1 VVNAVV
7 ILTVALL
14 LIWFGLRPAMNALLP
29 RLEAKAEEKEATVA
43 LADATAEAATALPGV
58 SQTALPAGE
67 GAGAMQHL
75 IEDMNAR
82 MRNSPLKVL
91 EQLVEMDEEQA
102 ASILRQW
109 MGEEEA
115 A

>member
-1 VVNAVV
+1 
-7 ILTVALL
+7 
-14 LIWFGLRPAMNALLP
+14 
-29 RLEAKAEEKEATVA
+29 
-43 LADATAEAATALPGV
+43 
-58 SQTALPAGE
+58 
-67 GAGAMQHL
+67 MQHL